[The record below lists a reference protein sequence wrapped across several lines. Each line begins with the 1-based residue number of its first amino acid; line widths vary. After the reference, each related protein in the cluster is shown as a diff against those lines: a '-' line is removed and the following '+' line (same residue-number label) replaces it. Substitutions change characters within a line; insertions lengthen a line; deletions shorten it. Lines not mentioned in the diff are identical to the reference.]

1 MREGRLEREEKEEN
15 SIRYTLGAGER
26 GRESLIGAINETSWA
41 GCLGFSCEHSSP
53 MSIFLVHYCF
63 ETLSLLPSIL
73 SLSPC
78 RPPPPPHV
86 NFVRYAERPLPSAR
100 ARGKRL
106 LLLSAPPPPPGSLR
120 VEDMM
125 SAIERQ
131 QSLLYTGASSAYC

>member
-1 MREGRLEREEKEEN
+1 
-15 SIRYTLGAGER
+15 
-26 GRESLIGAINETSWA
+26 
-41 GCLGFSCEHSSP
+41 LGFSCEHSST

-86 NFVRYAERPLPSAR
+86 NLIRHAERPHPSAR

-106 LLLSAPPPPPGSLR
+106 LLFSPPSSFSWFPGRRGHDVCSRTTADLVVHR
-120 VEDMM
+120 CLEC
-125 SAIERQ
+125 
-131 QSLLYTGASSAYC
+131 LLYDAYDHLLRLCHAPFTVCIACCPLYITCHALVRDA